1 MTDETVECFNCG
13 RPNPSWAQVCR
24 FCGVPMRHG
33 EARTTPTGPFP
44 TDRDSL
50 VSIGAVVATIVAA
63 VILGVFLAN
72 LNPTDPSV
80 GISSPS
86 PFAEEPI
93 PEPTGTLSTLP
104 TATPPPPAET
114 PVPTPALPG
123 TVAFGTGISGGQIQE
138 QTDTF
143 TPGMTFAHVI
153 TMSQPFGVG
162 AVGEQVVA
170 VADDGT
176 ETEVVSAAENQL
188 NVDPTAMT
196 AGVVCCQAEE
206 LIAELGPG
214 NFALR
219 VYRDQELIAEGRFV
233 LAEG

>member
-24 FCGVPMRHG
+24 FCGVPMHHG
-33 EARTTPTGPFP
+33 EARTAPTGPFP
-44 TDRDSL
+44 TDRESL
-50 VSIGAVVATIVAA
+50 ISIGAVVATIVAA
-63 VILGVFLAN
+63 VVLGLVLAN
-72 LNPTDPSV
+72 LNPTDPTV
-80 GISSPS
+80 GIGSPS
-86 PFAEEPI
+86 PFAEAT
-93 PEPTGTLSTLP
+93 PEPTGTL
-104 TATPPPPAET
+104 AAPPPATPVPPTAT

-123 TVAFGTGISGGQIQE
+123 TVAFGTGISGGQIQG

-153 TMSQPFGVG
+153 TMTQPFGVG

-176 ETEVVSAAENQL
+176 ETEVVSAADNQL

-214 NFALR
+214 NFVLR
-219 VYRDQELIAEGRFV
+219 VYRDQELIAEGRFI